1 MDSQA
6 KWTVRSNRQSGQI
19 DVKNLRL
26 KNDYNLKQDGPSLES
41 SSYLNL
47 SLRYLGPQDPWT
59 QRPWDSWTL
68 GL

>member
-1 MDSQA
+1 MGSQA

-59 QRPWDSWTL
+59 FGPRDLGTL